1 MSTATTTAETLF
13 ANRRNLVALGDYS
26 EEDTVSHLIDPV
38 LLFLGYPVTHQR
50 RELQS
55 GGNRPDIVLYNVPA
69 GLAGSQPAGS
79 ILEAKPWKYD
89 LDGKGKAKVN
99 RPKSQLR
106 RYLLGHEVS
115 RPGTFGFLTDGDVW
129 YITQRT
135 ADSIRLINE
144 WRLLRESET
153 DCANYLLEIQSA
165 LADQETTETSPAP
178 TSTTRQAGQIC
189 RAIAGGSSPA
199 AILNLLTGKTGKT
212 DLQSLGVQLSGKAG
226 QAEQYEWQR
235 YTYAYTGKIRYEG
248 QQPIV
253 NEDDVCV
260 AVVFAANA
268 ESEHDAIL
276 YRDDVAIAAKT
287 FARTAQ
293 AKISVLLMVQPDEN
307 GEPASVRLAIH
318 YQGHTGMTAEFNPHT
333 PTPNAVR
340 AIQRIYD
347 QLKKNTAVQA
357 KTLVDIVAAKKVRKE
372 FYEKIAEG
380 WTLRQYRKATGNRQ
394 RRHAYREAV
403 LRHLIRTV
411 FAWILKEDGK
421 LPPEVFDE
429 AFAKREGK
437 GDYHGQILT
446 FMFHERLNRAEHA
459 RNAHSN
465 PAIEEALYGT
475 RFLNG
480 SLFSRHQDDDM
491 VQMSDTDY
499 FGNDPKSPGLFTI
512 LSEYDW
518 TASEHTPHSSDQT
531 IDPEVLSNLFEN
543 LIAVTQYGANV
554 PDRMPAGTYYTP
566 ADVALEMVKDALT
579 EAVKDYAP
587 QLWTKADL
595 RELFGDED
603 AATPDS
609 TQDERRR
616 LTARIRE
623 LTIYDPA
630 VGSGEFP
637 FTACTAMRM
646 SLQKLG
652 IPDDNAVVTRD
663 IISRQL
669 FAQDINPMAVQVT
682 RLRLFIAIVAQEDV
696 EQVSQPPLPNLEGR
710 IICADTL
717 ATNPSQWSQ
726 EKQGNT
732 LGSTNLE
739 VNEALMRRARI
750 ISRWLT
756 AHDEGEK
763 EQIRSED
770 AEARS
775 ALKSAAGKSPLYR
788 EISHFAD
795 AELLNPNAT
804 PVRIDPRL
812 LFYDEDR
819 RGFDVVIGNPPY
831 EAFGKADRGWTGE
844 QLAQRGYTTIDG
856 NDLYNL
862 ISEAALSLAKPTGG
876 VATLIVPLSVSFGQD
891 QADTRRLFE
900 ANASHIWLRHQDVR
914 PDKTFHDS
922 PVAHPANTQ
931 RTTII
936 TAVTGRTA
944 HTIQT
949 TGTNKWRSS
958 EREQY
963 LLARGQARSVKNNR
977 HANLRTQWPRVPS
990 NEIAY
995 LIEAMNRQTATVAT
1009 LLTTVATAAD
1019 RIALPMSARYF
1030 ITAVPAGTLQRGEHA
1045 LPIKDEQSLQLAMAA
1060 LNGHIA
1066 YAWWRIYGDAFHV
1079 NVYQMTTVA
1088 IPDRWLEE
1096 ETTNRKVRRLG
1107 QLLIDAITPENI
1119 TEITTGTNS
1128 TKQDSLNFH
1137 EHVPEA
1143 IAKIDA
1149 LYLDALSLPQNELL
1163 DQMRTMRGDSSWK
1176 LGTTLRE

>member
-1 MSTATTTAETLF
+1 MTAATTTAEMLF
-13 ANRRNLVALGDYS
+13 ANQKNLLALGNYS

-38 LLFLGYPVTHQR
+38 LSFLGYPVTHQR

-55 GGNRPDIVLYNVPA
+55 GGNRPDIVLYDVPA
-69 GLAGSQPAGS
+69 GLAGNRPAES
-79 ILEAKPWKYD
+79 ILEAKPLKYD

-106 RYLLGHEVS
+106 RYLLGHESS

-144 WRLLRESET
+144 WRLLRESENH
-153 DCANYLLEIQSA
+153 CADYLLEIQSA
-165 LADQETTETSPAP
+165 LAEQETTDTSPVP
-178 TSTTRQAGQIC
+178 TGKTRKADQIC
-189 RAIAGGSSPA
+189 RAIASGSSPDG
-199 AILNLLTGKTGKT
+199 ILNLLTGKTGKRE
-212 DLQSLGVQLSGKAG
+212 LQSLGVQLSGKAE
-226 QAEQYEWQR
+226 QAEKYEWQR
-235 YTYAYTGKIRYEG
+235 YSYVYAGKIRYEG

-260 AVVFAANA
+260 AVVFATNA
-268 ESEHDAIL
+268 ESEDDAVL
-276 YRDDVAIAAKT
+276 YRDDVAIAAKA

-293 AKISVLLMVQPDEN
+293 AKISVVLMVQPDEN
-307 GEPASVRLAIH
+307 GEPASVRLAIY

-340 AIQRIYD
+340 SIQRIYD
-347 QLKKNTAVQA
+347 QLNKNTPVQA

-380 WTLRQYRKATGNRQ
+380 WTLRQYRKATGSQNH
-394 RRHAYREAV
+394 RHVYREAV

-459 RNAHSN
+459 RTAHSN
-465 PAIEEALYGT
+465 PAIEEALHGA

-480 SLFSRHQDDDM
+480 SLFSRHQDDGM
-491 VQMSDTDY
+491 VQMSDADY
-499 FGNDPKSPGLFTI
+499 FGTDLNSPGLFTI
-512 LSEYDW
+512 LGEYDW

-543 LIAVTQYGANV
+543 LIAVTQYGTKV

-587 QLWTKADL
+587 QPWTKADL

-609 TQDERRR
+609 TQAERRR

-646 SLQKLG
+646 ALQKLG
-652 IPDDNAVVTRD
+652 IADENAEVTRD

-696 EQVSQPPLPNLEGR
+696 ERVSQPPLPNLEGR

-717 ATNPSQWSQ
+717 ATNPGGWSL

-732 LGSTNLE
+732 LGSTNPK
-739 VNEALMRRARI
+739 VNDALMHRARI

-756 AHDEGEK
+756 AHDESDK

-770 AEARS
+770 VEARS
-775 ALKSAAGKSPLYR
+775 TLKSAAGKSPLYR

-831 EAFGKADRGWTGE
+831 EAFGKAERGWTGE
-844 QLAQRGYTTIDG
+844 QLAQRGYTTTDG
-856 NDLYNL
+856 KDLYNL
-862 ISEAALSLAKPTGG
+862 ISEAALTLVKPAGG
-876 VATLIVPLSVSFGQD
+876 VVTLIVPLSVSFGRD
-891 QADTRRLFE
+891 QANTRSLFE
-900 ANASHIWLRHQDVR
+900 DSASHIWLRHQDVR
-914 PDKTFHDS
+914 PDNTFHDS

-936 TAVTGRTA
+936 NAVTGRTA
-944 HTIQT
+944 PTIQT
-949 TGTNKWRSS
+949 TGANKWRKS

-963 LLARGQARSVKNNR
+963 LLVRGQARFVNNNR
-977 HANLRTQWPRVPS
+977 HANLRTQWPRLPS
-990 NEIAY
+990 NEMAY
-995 LIEAMNRQTATVAT
+995 LIEAMNRQKAT
-1009 LLTTVATAAD
+1009 
-1019 RIALPMSARYF
+1019 
-1030 ITAVPAGTLQRGEHA
+1030 
-1045 LPIKDEQSLQLAMAA
+1045 
-1060 LNGHIA
+1060 
-1066 YAWWRIYGDAFHV
+1066 
-1079 NVYQMTTVA
+1079 
-1088 IPDRWLEE
+1088 
-1096 ETTNRKVRRLG
+1096 
-1107 QLLIDAITPENI
+1107 
-1119 TEITTGTNS
+1119 
-1128 TKQDSLNFH
+1128 
-1137 EHVPEA
+1137 
-1143 IAKIDA
+1143 
-1149 LYLDALSLPQNELL
+1149 
-1163 DQMRTMRGDSSWK
+1163 
-1176 LGTTLRE
+1176 